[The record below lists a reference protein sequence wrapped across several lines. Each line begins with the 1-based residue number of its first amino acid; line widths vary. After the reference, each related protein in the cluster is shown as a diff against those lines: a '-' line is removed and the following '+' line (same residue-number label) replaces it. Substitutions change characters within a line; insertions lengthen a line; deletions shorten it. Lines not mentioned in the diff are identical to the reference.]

1 MEEAVPAH
9 PRHREV
15 THREVELAA
24 DAVAGGGLCLHAI
37 FNYLAVSRS
46 LQEFFSFCSLFLGL
60 FRFSYAKPTR
70 QKNSFSYN
78 FS

>member
-1 MEEAVPAH
+1 MPAH

-46 LQEFFSFCSLFLGL
+46 LQEFFCLFKKKACSKKQFQL
-60 FRFSYAKPTR
+60 
-70 QKNSFSYN
+70 
-78 FS
+78 